1 MVESDEPFV
10 TFVASVFALVL
21 RVCESVF
28 FCGCCCCIHVPPT
41 QTVSH
46 PIERHFPFPII
57 ARPDPCFALQ
67 ENAFCFLFRGESERE
82 REWVSGNQK
91 RLLYWR
97 GKADGAL
104 VLRTTQCKPGQLDS
118 ANAFTSLHPLDAIA
132 LIRDRVRGKA
142 RERQGD

>member
-1 MVESDEPFV
+1 MA
-10 TFVASVFALVL
+10 VAAAFMYHQPTLYPTRSNAIFLSL
-21 RVCESVF
+21 SL
-28 FCGCCCCIHVPPT
+28 HVPTRVLPCRRT
-41 QTVSH
+41 LSVS
-46 PIERHFPFPII
+46 FF
-57 ARPDPCFALQ
+57 
-67 ENAFCFLFRGESERE
+67 GEGARE